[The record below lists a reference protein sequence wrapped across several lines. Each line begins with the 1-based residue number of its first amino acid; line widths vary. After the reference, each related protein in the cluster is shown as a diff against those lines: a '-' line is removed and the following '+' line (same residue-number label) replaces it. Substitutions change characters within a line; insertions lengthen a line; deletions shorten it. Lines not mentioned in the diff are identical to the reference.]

1 MNRFQ
6 DIQDKLA
13 EAELDAILLID
24 THNRRFATGFSSSD
38 GAAVVTKDDA
48 WFLTDSRYI
57 EAASQAIQGAE
68 IVQVGGGTRYSELIA
83 GIVKKN
89 GVKRLGFEDGIMT
102 YRDYQRYADALPAKL
117 VPAGSVM
124 EELRLRKTPEEA
136 VRLKKAQEITD
147 RAFAA
152 VLPIISPRM
161 TELELTAEL
170 IYHMMKN
177 GGEKASFDPIVVSG
191 ENSSKPHGVPGGRLL
206 EGFVTMDFGCIY
218 EGYCSD
224 MTRTVSVGPVTEEM
238 RTVYETV
245 LTAQRAGIAAA
256 KAGVTGDVI
265 DGAARKII
273 TDAGYGDYF
282 GHSFGHSVGLECHD
296 GAGAAPGQ
304 TRPLPLG
311 AVISA
316 EPGIYLPGRFGV
328 RIEDVIILTE
338 HGAENITKSPKE
350 LIVL

>member
-6 DIQDKLA
+6 DIQNALT
-13 EAELDAILLID
+13 EAELDAILLTD
-24 THNRRFATGFSSSD
+24 PYNRRFATGFPSSD
-38 GAAVVTKDDA
+38 GAAVVTKGAA
-48 WFLTDSRYI
+48 WYLTDSRYI
-57 EAASQAIQGAE
+57 EAASQEIHGAE
-68 IVQVGGGTRYSELIA
+68 IVQVGGGKRYRELIA
-83 GIVKKN
+83 GIVKN
-89 GVKRLGFEDGIMT
+89 SGVRRLGFEDGVMT
-102 YRDYQRYADALPAKL
+102 YRDYRCYADALPAEL

-124 EELRLRKTPEEA
+124 EDLRLQKTPGE
-136 VRLKKAQEITD
+136 VTRLKKAQKITD
-147 RAFAA
+147 RAFAE
-152 VLPIISPRM
+152 VLPIISPQM
-161 TELELTAEL
+161 TELALTAEL

-177 GGEKASFDPIVVSG
+177 GGEKVSFDPIVVSG
-191 ENSSKPHGVPGGRLL
+191 ENSSKPHGVPGNRLL
-206 EGFVTMDFGCIY
+206 SGFVTMDFGCIY
-218 EGYCSD
+218 AGYCSD

-238 RTVYETV
+238 RNVYETV
-245 LTAQRAGIAAA
+245 LAAQRAGIATA

-273 TDAGYGDYF
+273 ADAGYGDYF

-311 AVISA
+311 TVLSA

-328 RIEDVIILTE
+328 RIEDVIVLTE
-338 HGAENITKSPKE
+338 RGAENITKSPKE